1 MPVNKKD
8 VIIRASEA
16 LEHISNGLLLL
27 EQIEGLEDTVGPKM
41 VDVAARLNA
50 SYNKLEKYLTPLKDK
65 LKADALA
72 NGLVDGE
79 SVIPGQ
85 SSEAVVSQ
93 TMKQLMDSDA
103 IKKFFG
109 RNLPKYL
116 KKVQQ
121 TQVQFRVR
129 G

>member
-1 MPVNKKD
+1 MPNRKD
-8 VIIRASEA
+8 VIIRANEA

-27 EQIEGLEDTVGPKM
+27 EQIEGLDDIIGPKM
-41 VDVAARLNA
+41 VDVTARLNA

-65 LKADALA
+65 IKADALS

-85 SSEAVVSQ
+85 ASEAVVTKSFK
-93 TMKQLMDSDA
+93 TMLDGDA
-103 IKKFFG
+103 VKTWLG
-109 RNLPKYL
+109 RKLPQFL
-116 KKVQQ
+116 KKVES